1 MGPDLP
7 GNPDTA
13 APGENA
19 TGRSPAGAAG
29 RARGRM
35 AQRKPRRR
43 SGAKIATK
51 KEQAELLK
59 RARELA
65 EDPSPLVPAAI
76 GPQKRVANRL
86 QRRLEKISHSKDS
99 ERRLKGF
106 LKRGPELTRAY
117 ANLLMVAASDQA
129 ERMASTNTP
138 VGSLKYAVRGMAPRQ
153 ASVAVQHFRYPE
165 VRVLAYRDITR
176 KTHSLVWA
184 TPKGVALTGRKD
196 PPPDG
201 WSETMR
207 EHVAVELRASQDEP
221 HVFHCTHLDADS
233 TGRDRS
239 PLALEV
245 ELPAGPTRFRVCDE
259 CIHTRLKERGK
270 GLLPTVAGLVIGL
283 KSRQIDARVRGTP
296 RVCEHDGDCSW
307 TRNVPTVPEQTLIGY
322 REGRRSEADV
332 LDKLLPLW
340 EDRVREA
347 DERLL
352 VAGEECYGDDEAR
365 FLDAIGETGE
375 RREVLER
382 FLALAPRV
390 VIAKDATM
398 NHVLEASWE
407 VAPRVL
413 KELHPY
419 KGELE
424 QLLKK
429 HAKSPPAAVVDEV
442 LEARRARAVLKG
454 YPRYNELPAAARS
467 ADRVARAYRTDGEA
481 GMIAAVEKELDSH
494 GPHKGVL
501 WAALRLA
508 GQQETQRWRFDKI
521 SIEAGEFLEGT
532 LKELTETDAGAY
544 HEKLAQLHTL
554 AGGQGSIPEPV
565 GKV

>member
-1 MGPDLP
+1 
-7 GNPDTA
+7 
-13 APGENA
+13 
-19 TGRSPAGAAG
+19 
-29 RARGRM
+29 M

-65 EDPSPLVPAAI
+65 EDPSPLVPEAS
-76 GPQKRVANRL
+76 GPHQRTANRL
-86 QRRLEKISHSKDS
+86 QRRLEKISRAKDN

-176 KTHSLVWA
+176 KTHALVWA

-201 WSETMR
+201 WSQTML
-207 EHVAVELRASQDEP
+207 EHVEADLQRSDKEP
-221 HVFHCTHLDADS
+221 DVFHCPHLEPGPES
-233 TGRDRS
+233 RDRS
-239 PLALEV
+239 PLALEI
-245 ELPAGPTRFRVCDE
+245 EIPAGPTRFRVCEE
-259 CIHTRLKERGK
+259 CAHSRLKERGK
-270 GLLPTVAGLVIGL
+270 GLLPTVAGLVLGL
-283 KSRQIDARVRGTP
+283 KHKQIEVRIRGTP
-296 RVCEHDGDCSW
+296 RVCVHEGECAW
-307 TRNVPTVPEQTLIGY
+307 IRNVPPVPEQTLIAY
-322 REGRRSEADV
+322 REGRRSEAEV
-332 LDKLLPLW
+332 IDKLLPLW

-347 DERLL
+347 DDRLL
-352 VAGEECYGDDEAR
+352 VAGGDCYGDDETA
-365 FLDAIGETGE
+365 FLEAIGETGE
-375 RREVLER
+375 RRDVLKR

-398 NHVLEASWE
+398 NHVLEACWE

-429 HAKSPPAAVVDEV
+429 HAKSPPAAIVDEI
-442 LEARRARAVLKG
+442 LEARRALAVLKG
-454 YPRYNELPAAARS
+454 YPRYSQLPPAARS
-467 ADRVARAYRTDGEA
+467 ADRIARAHRTGGEA
-481 GMIAAVEKELDSH
+481 GMIAAVEKELDGH
-494 GPHKGVL
+494 NPHKGVL

-508 GQQETQRWRFDKI
+508 GQHETHRWRFDKI

-532 LKELTETDAGAY
+532 LKELTETGADSY

-554 AGGQGSIPEPV
+554 AGGEGSLPKPV
-565 GKV
+565 GQV